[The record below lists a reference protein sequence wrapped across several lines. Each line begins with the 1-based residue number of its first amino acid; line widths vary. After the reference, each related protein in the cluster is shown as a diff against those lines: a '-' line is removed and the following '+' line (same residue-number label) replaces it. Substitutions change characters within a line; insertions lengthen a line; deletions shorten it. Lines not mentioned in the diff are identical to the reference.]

1 MPRGILGTLPPG
13 LQGYVAAEQMAQQR
27 GANQLNQATGIFG
40 LQNAM
45 QMQPLQRAL
54 LEQQVAQMQANA
66 KLRAGILSGGGG
78 GAPVTPQEALAQ
90 GATMGDIGPTVNN
103 AARIGQV
110 PQGGAGGRG
119 MDQRLQAMLLS
130 GDPGMTALAKAELE
144 RAKGIP
150 TREGGGIY
158 SEDRGWILRPQPKTE
173 AGVQI
178 EPSGAASPVPR
189 YAETVAGIEGAKTE
203 AQERARAGYDLVT
216 VPGVGDQPPTYASRA
231 QLLPGARGQ
240 AVPKAPGAAR
250 PGSAVPPAPRP
261 VAGPSPAQKAAA
273 DAQAA
278 YSSRVATQ
286 GAEGDVVQHDTAL
299 AAKESVAKMDELLK
313 HLKSSQAITGM
324 GADVLKNVERMKVL
338 VSNSERSGRRV
349 SDTELLDAMMGQDVF
364 PMIKALG
371 IGARGLDTPAEREF
385 LRQVMSGTISMNKQ
399 TLIKMT
405 EMRKDIA
412 ERAIN
417 RWDRRV
423 DAGELDRYFMAT
435 GRTKERLGQGRR
447 SSDTETLFREADSI
461 INRTLQ
467 TQPRR

>member
-1 MPRGILGTLPPG
+1 M
-13 LQGYVAAEQMAQQR
+13 
-27 GANQLNQATGIFG
+27 
-40 LQNAM
+40 
-45 QMQPLQRAL
+45 
-54 LEQQVAQMQANA
+54 
-66 KLRAGILSGGGG
+66 
-78 GAPVTPQEALAQ
+78 
-90 GATMGDIGPTVNN
+90 D
-103 AARIGQV
+103 
-110 PQGGAGGRG
+110 GGR
-119 MDQRLQAMLLS
+119 
-130 GDPGMTALAKAELE
+130 
-144 RAKGIP
+144 
-150 TREGGGIY
+150 
-158 SEDRGWILRPQPKTE
+158 
-173 AGVQI
+173 
-178 EPSGAASPVPR
+178 
-189 YAETVAGIEGAKTE
+189 
-203 AQERARAGYDLVT
+203 
-216 VPGVGDQPPTYASRA
+216 
-231 QLLPGARGQ
+231 
-240 AVPKAPGAAR
+240 
-250 PGSAVPPAPRP
+250 PAPRP